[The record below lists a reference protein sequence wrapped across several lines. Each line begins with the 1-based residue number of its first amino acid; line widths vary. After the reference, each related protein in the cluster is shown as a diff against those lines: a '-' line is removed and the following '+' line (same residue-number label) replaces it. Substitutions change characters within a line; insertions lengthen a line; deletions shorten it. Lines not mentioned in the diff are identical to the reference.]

1 MLTSTSNG
9 ATIAWQRQHA
19 LAFAAPV
26 AHGRR
31 PRPSARR
38 GRVTISTTT
47 DPAASPR
54 RAPSLSAVAEA
65 AGVSMQTVSR
75 VARGFDNVS
84 PETRTRV
91 QQAMAELGYRP
102 NRAARAL
109 RSGRF
114 RTIGVIMFTLASFG
128 NMRTLEAIA
137 DAAGAA
143 DFTITLLPMASRT
156 EEGVRS
162 AFSRLHEQA
171 VDGVVII
178 IESHVIDTAEV
189 ALPDGVPMVV
199 VDSTG
204 TTEHPAIDTDQA
216 DGARLATQHLLDL
229 GHDTVWHV
237 SGPAS
242 SYSAAR
248 RQAAWAATLTAAGRT
263 VPPVFEGDWNTS
275 SGYRAG
281 VSIAVRPEITAVF
294 AANDQTALGVLRA
307 CHELGR
313 PVPSTLSV
321 VGFDDSP
328 ESDSFW
334 PPLTTVHQSFDEV
347 GRRAVATLLRQIEGG
362 AATAA
367 TDLVPVRLVE
377 RASTAA
383 PPAR

>member
-1 MLTSTSNG
+1 M
-9 ATIAWQRQHA
+9 AE
-19 LAFAAPV
+19 
-26 AHGRR
+26 
-31 PRPSARR
+31 
-38 GRVTISTTT
+38 
-47 DPAASPR
+47 
-54 RAPSLSAVAEA
+54 VAEA

-84 PETRTRV
+84 PDTRDRV
-91 QQAMAELGYRP
+91 QRAMTTLGYRP

-137 DAAGAA
+137 DAAGVA

-178 IESHVIDTAEV
+178 IESHVMDTAEV
-189 ALPDGVPMVV
+189 ALPDGVPVV
-199 VDSTG
+199 VIDSTG
-204 TTEHPAIDTDQA
+204 TTDHPAIDTDQA
-216 DGARLATQHLLDL
+216 QGARIATQHLLDL
-229 GHDTVWHV
+229 GHETVWHV
-237 SGPAS
+237 AGPAM
-242 SYSAAR
+242 SYSAAGR
-248 RQAAWAATLTAAGRT
+248 LAAWSATLTDAGRP
-263 VPPVFEGDWNTS
+263 VPPVFEGDWGST

-281 VSIAVRPEITAVF
+281 LEIARRPEITAVF
-294 AANDQTALGVLRA
+294 AANDQTALGILRA

-313 PVPSTLSV
+313 EVPSTLSV

-347 GRRAVATLLRQIEGG
+347 GRRAVATLLAQIDG
-362 AATAA
+362 APVTPA

>member
-1 MLTSTSNG
+1 M
-9 ATIAWQRQHA
+9 A
-19 LAFAAPV
+19 
-26 AHGRR
+26 
-31 PRPSARR
+31 
-38 GRVTISTTT
+38 
-47 DPAASPR
+47 
-54 RAPSLSAVAEA
+54 AVAEA

-84 PETRTRV
+84 PETRDRV
-91 QQAMAELGYRP
+91 QRVMDDLGYRP

-178 IESHVIDTAEV
+178 IESHIIDTAEV
-189 ALPDGVPMVV
+189 VLPDGVPMVV
-199 VDSTG
+199 IDSTG

-216 DGARLATQHLLDL
+216 EGARLATQHLLDL
-229 GHDTVWHV
+229 GHETVWHV
-237 SGPAS
+237 AGPS
-242 SYSAAR
+242 TSYSAAR
-248 RQAAWAATLTAAGRT
+248 RHAAWRATLERAGRT
-263 VPPVFEGDWNTS
+263 VPPPFGGDWGTS
-275 SGYRAG
+275 TGYRVG
-281 VSIAVRPEITAVF
+281 LEIARRPEITAVF
-294 AANDQTALGVLRA
+294 AANDQTALGILRA

-313 PVPSTLSV
+313 PVPESLSV
-321 VGFDDSP
+321 VGFDDMP

-347 GRRAVATLLRQIEGG
+347 GRRAVATLLGQIEGSP
-362 AATAA
+362 AALG
-367 TDLVPVRLVE
+367 TDVVPVRLVE
-377 RASTAA
+377 RASSAA
-383 PPAR
+383 PPVR

>member
-1 MLTSTSNG
+1 VTVDTS
-9 ATIAWQRQHA
+9 
-19 LAFAAPV
+19 
-26 AHGRR
+26 
-31 PRPSARR
+31 
-38 GRVTISTTT
+38 
-47 DPAASPR
+47 PAAR

-84 PETRTRV
+84 PDTRDRV
-91 QQAMAELGYRP
+91 RRAMSELGYRP

-189 ALPDGVPMVV
+189 VLPDGVPMVV

-229 GHDTVWHV
+229 GHETVWHV
-237 SGPAS
+237 AGPAS

-281 VSIAVRPEITAVF
+281 LSIAARPEITAVF

-347 GRRAVATLLRQIEGG
+347 GRRAVAALLTQIEGG
-362 AATAA
+362 TAGTA
-367 TDLVPVRLVE
+367 TDVVPVRLVV
-377 RASTAA
+377 RASSAA

>member
-1 MLTSTSNG
+1 MSTDLS
-9 ATIAWQRQHA
+9 
-19 LAFAAPV
+19 
-26 AHGRR
+26 
-31 PRPSARR
+31 SA
-38 GRVTISTTT
+38 
-47 DPAASPR
+47 R
-54 RAPSLSAVAEA
+54 RAPSLAAVAEA

-84 PETRTRV
+84 PETRLRV
-91 QQAMAELGYRP
+91 QAAMTSLGYRP

-189 ALPDGVPMVV
+189 ALPDGVPVVV

-216 DGARLATQHLLDL
+216 EGARLATQHLLDL
-229 GHDTVWHV
+229 GHETVWHV
-237 SGPAS
+237 AGPSS
-242 SYSAAR
+242 SYSSSR
-248 RQAAWAATLTAAGRT
+248 RLAAWRSTLTAAGRP
-263 VPPVFEGDWNTS
+263 VPPVFHGDWGTS
-275 SGYRAG
+275 SGYG
-281 VSIAVRPEITAVF
+281 VGLEIARRPEITAVF
-294 AANDQTALGVLRA
+294 AANDQTALGILRA

-313 PVPSTLSV
+313 PVPDSLSI
-321 VGFDDSP
+321 VGFDDMP

-347 GRRAVATLLRQIEGG
+347 GRRAVSTLLTQIEG
-362 AATAA
+362 APVTAA
-367 TDLVPVRLVE
+367 TDFVPVRLVV

>member
-1 MLTSTSNG
+1 VSTDMTAG
-9 ATIAWQRQHA
+9 
-19 LAFAAPV
+19 
-26 AHGRR
+26 
-31 PRPSARR
+31 
-38 GRVTISTTT
+38 
-47 DPAASPR
+47 R
-54 RAPSLSAVAEA
+54 RAPSMAAVAEA

-84 PETRTRV
+84 PDTRDRV
-91 QQAMAELGYRP
+91 QRAMDELGYRP

-114 RTIGVIMFTLASFG
+114 RTIGVIMFSLASFG

-137 DAAGAA
+137 EAAVAA

-178 IESHVIDTAEV
+178 IESHIIDTAEV
-189 ALPDGVPMVV
+189 VLPDGVPMVV

-204 TTEHPAIDTDQA
+204 TTDHPSIDTDQA
-216 DGARLATQHLLDL
+216 DGARQATQHLLDL
-229 GHDTVWHV
+229 GHETVWHV
-237 SGPAS
+237 AGPTS

-248 RQAAWAATLTAAGRT
+248 RLAAWQDTLERAGRP
-263 VPPVFEGDWNTS
+263 VPPVFHGGWTTEH
-275 SGYRAG
+275 GYRAG
-281 VSIAVRPEITAVF
+281 LEIADRPEVTAVF

-307 CHELGR
+307 AHERGR
-313 PVPSTLSV
+313 AVPSSLSV

-328 ESDSFW
+328 EADSFW

-347 GRRAVATLLRQIEGG
+347 GRRAVANLLDQIDGVPVRGE
-362 AATAA
+362 

-377 RASTAA
+377 RASTA
-383 PPAR
+383 PPQG

>member
-1 MLTSTSNG
+1 
-9 ATIAWQRQHA
+9 
-19 LAFAAPV
+19 V
-26 AHGRR
+26 
-31 PRPSARR
+31 
-38 GRVTISTTT
+38 TT
-47 DPAASPR
+47 DLSATGR
-54 RAPSLSAVAEA
+54 RAPSMAAVADA

-84 PETRTRV
+84 PDTRERV
-91 QQAMAELGYRP
+91 QQAMASLGYRP

-204 TTEHPAIDTDQA
+204 TTEHPAIDTDQT

-237 SGPAS
+237 AGPSS

-248 RQAAWAATLTAAGRT
+248 RLAAWQTTLERAGRV
-263 VPPVFEGDWNTS
+263 VPPVFHGDWNTS

-281 VSIAVRPEITAVF
+281 LEIARRPEITAVF
-294 AANDQTALGVLRA
+294 AANDQTALGILRA

-313 PVPSTLSV
+313 TVPESLSV

-347 GRRAVATLLRQIEGG
+347 GRRAVSTLLAQIEG
-362 AATAA
+362 APVVAT

-383 PPAR
+383 PPPR

>member
-1 MLTSTSNG
+1 MQ
-9 ATIAWQRQHA
+9 AVA
-19 LAFAAPV
+19 LDVHLAPMGDPV
-26 AHGRR
+26 
-31 PRPSARR
+31 
-38 GRVTISTTT
+38 TT
-47 DPAASPR
+47 DLSATRRSPSM
-54 RAPSLSAVAEA
+54 AAVAEA

-84 PETRTRV
+84 PDTRDRV
-91 QQAMAELGYRP
+91 QRVMDDLGYRP

-114 RTIGVIMFTLASFG
+114 RTIGVIMFTLASYG

-137 DAAGAA
+137 DAAGVA

-178 IESHVIDTAEV
+178 IESHIIDTAEV
-189 ALPDGVPMVV
+189 VLPDGVPMVV

-204 TTEHPAIDTDQA
+204 TTQHPAIDTDQA
-216 DGARLATQHLLDL
+216 DGARRATQHLLDL
-229 GHDTVWHV
+229 GHETVWHV
-237 SGPAS
+237 AGPES

-248 RQAAWAATLTAAGRT
+248 RLAAWQATLEAAGRT
-263 VPPVFEGDWNTS
+263 VPPVFRGGWGAE

-281 VSIAVRPEITAVF
+281 QEIARRPEITAVF

-307 CHELGR
+307 AHELGR
-313 PVPSTLSV
+313 PVPETLSV

-347 GRRAVATLLRQIEGG
+347 GRRAVRNLLAQIDGQPVRAE
-362 AATAA
+362 A
-367 TDLVPVRLVE
+367 DLVPVRLVV
-377 RASTAA
+377 RASTAP
-383 PPAR
+383 PPA

>member
-1 MLTSTSNG
+1 M
-9 ATIAWQRQHA
+9 
-19 LAFAAPV
+19 
-26 AHGRR
+26 
-31 PRPSARR
+31 
-38 GRVTISTTT
+38 TISTTT
-47 DPAASPR
+47 DATAVPR
-54 RAPSLSAVAEA
+54 RAPSLAAVADA

-91 QQAMAELGYRP
+91 QQAMADLGYRP

-114 RTIGVIMFTLASFG
+114 RTIGVIMFTLASYG

-137 DAAGAA
+137 DAAGVA

-189 ALPDGVPMVV
+189 ELPDGVPMVV

-237 SGPAS
+237 AGPAS

-248 RQAAWAATLTAAGRT
+248 RQAAWSATLTAAGRT
-263 VPPVFEGDWNTS
+263 VPPVLGGEWSTE
-275 SGYRAG
+275 SGYQAG
-281 VSIAVRPEITAVF
+281 LEIARRPEITAVF

-313 PVPSTLSV
+313 AVPSSLSV

-347 GRRAVATLLRQIEGG
+347 GRRAVATLLTQIEGG
-362 AATAA
+362 AVTAA
-367 TDLVPVRLVE
+367 TDLVPVRLVV

>member
-1 MLTSTSNG
+1 M
-9 ATIAWQRQHA
+9 A
-19 LAFAAPV
+19 
-26 AHGRR
+26 
-31 PRPSARR
+31 
-38 GRVTISTTT
+38 
-47 DPAASPR
+47 
-54 RAPSLSAVAEA
+54 AVADA

-84 PETRTRV
+84 PETRDRV
-91 QQAMAELGYRP
+91 RRVMTELGYRP

-189 ALPDGVPMVV
+189 ALPDGVPVVV

-204 TTEHPAIDTDQA
+204 TTNHPAIDTDQA
-216 DGARLATQHLLDL
+216 EGARLATQHLLDL
-229 GHDTVWHV
+229 GHETVWHV
-237 SGPAS
+237 AGPAS

-248 RQAAWAATLTAAGRT
+248 RRAAWSATLVAAGRP
-263 VPPVFEGDWNTS
+263 VPPVFEGNWGTE

-281 VSIAVRPEITAVF
+281 LEIARRPDVTAVF
-294 AANDQTALGVLRA
+294 AANDQSALGILRA

-313 PVPSTLSV
+313 SVPESLSV

-347 GRRAVATLLRQIEGG
+347 GRRAVSTLLAEIAGEAPR
-362 AATAA
+362 TA

-377 RASTAA
+377 RASTA
-383 PPAR
+383 PPRA

>member
-1 MLTSTSNG
+1 MATSTCASVRRSG
-9 ATIAWQRQHA
+9 R
-19 LAFAAPV
+19 APT
-26 AHGRR
+26 
-31 PRPSARR
+31 PTRPSARR

-47 DPAASPR
+47 TDPAATPR
-54 RAPSLSAVAEA
+54 RAPSLSAVAEV

-84 PETRTRV
+84 PETRSRV

-229 GHDTVWHV
+229 GHETVWHV

-281 VSIAVRPEITAVF
+281 LSIAARPDITAVF

-347 GRRAVATLLRQIEGG
+347 GRRAVATLLTQIEGG

>member
-1 MLTSTSNG
+1 M
-9 ATIAWQRQHA
+9 TI
-19 LAFAAPV
+19 P
-26 AHGRR
+26 
-31 PRPSARR
+31 
-38 GRVTISTTT
+38 TTT
-47 DPAASPR
+47 DPAAVPR

-91 QQAMAELGYRP
+91 QQAMSELGYRP

-229 GHDTVWHV
+229 GHETVWHV

-248 RQAAWAATLTAAGRT
+248 RQAAWAATLTAAGRP

-275 SGYRAG
+275 SGYQAG
-281 VSIAVRPEITAVF
+281 LSIAARPEITAVF

-313 PVPSTLSV
+313 PVPSSLSV

-347 GRRAVATLLRQIEGG
+347 GRRAVATLLTQIEGG
-362 AATAA
+362 AATSA

>member
-1 MLTSTSNG
+1 M
-9 ATIAWQRQHA
+9 A
-19 LAFAAPV
+19 
-26 AHGRR
+26 
-31 PRPSARR
+31 
-38 GRVTISTTT
+38 
-47 DPAASPR
+47 
-54 RAPSLSAVAEA
+54 AVADA

-84 PETRTRV
+84 PDTRDRV
-91 QQAMAELGYRP
+91 QRAMDALGYRP

-178 IESHVIDTAEV
+178 IESHIIDTAEV
-189 ALPDGVPMVV
+189 VLPDGVPMVI

-204 TTEHPAIDTDQA
+204 STEHPAIDTDQT
-216 DGARLATQHLLDL
+216 DGARQATQHLLDL
-229 GHDTVWHV
+229 GHETVWHV
-237 SGPAS
+237 AGPTS

-248 RQAAWAATLTAAGRT
+248 RLAAWQDTLSRAGRV
-263 VPPVFEGDWNTS
+263 VPPVFHGGWTTEH
-275 SGYRAG
+275 GYSAG
-281 VSIAVRPEITAVF
+281 LEIAARPDITAVF

-307 CHELGR
+307 AHESGR
-313 PVPSTLSV
+313 SVPSSLSV

-328 ESDSFW
+328 SPTPS
-334 PPLTTVHQSFDEV
+334 
-347 GRRAVATLLRQIEGG
+347 GRRSPPCTSRSTRSG
-362 AATAA
+362 A
-367 TDLVPVRLVE
+367 E
-377 RASTAA
+377 RSRTCSARSTASPCPPPPTWCPCA
-383 PPAR
+383 WWSGRAPRPRPRADAARPPAAPRDSR